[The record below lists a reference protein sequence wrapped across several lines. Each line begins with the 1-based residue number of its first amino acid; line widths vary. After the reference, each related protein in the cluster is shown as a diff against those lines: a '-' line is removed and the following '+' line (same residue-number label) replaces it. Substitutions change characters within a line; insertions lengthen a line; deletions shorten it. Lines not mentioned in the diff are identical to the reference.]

1 MIVSIAVAA
10 ACKTCDMENQRLK
23 AHQAGVVTEPKAKLR
38 RGEQGG
44 SARCA
49 GRQWAVSE
57 GVAIAAGE
65 PEMEINPEVAE
76 EVDVEAADER
86 VLALGEEEACTAWLR
101 PGCASGDSSMHGGA
115 AGAFHGCFVCEAFSI
130 ERETCSHFVVVSDT
144 TKNVDAEPLYIQ
156 SDSRQTGKPLNV
168 HASGTYVRLQR
179 IAAFGAFELLRS
191 SERGR
196 NGAESFSAAGKS
208 RWLPWRSLDAPEAS
222 GT

>member
-1 MIVSIAVAA
+1 MVFSLPQFKLP
-10 ACKTCDMENQRLK
+10 ACSQFCDMENQRLK
-23 AHQAGVVTEPKAKLR
+23 AHQTGVVTEPKAKLR

-101 PGCASGDSSMHGGA
+101 PGCASGDSSRHGGA

-130 ERETCSHFVVVSDT
+130 ERETCSHFVVSDT
-144 TKNVDAEPLYIQ
+144 TKM
-156 SDSRQTGKPLNV
+156 
-168 HASGTYVRLQR
+168 
-179 IAAFGAFELLRS
+179 
-191 SERGR
+191 
-196 NGAESFSAAGKS
+196 
-208 RWLPWRSLDAPEAS
+208 
-222 GT
+222 